1 MMRVTELKPLGK
13 GRYEVY
19 LNGEVAFVL
28 YKGDLA
34 RYDLHEGD
42 ELTAETREE
51 IYSETLYK
59 RALNRVLF
67 LLQSKDYTYHELESK
82 LYQGKY
88 PAEIIKNAL
97 DEVQSYGYI
106 NDENYA
112 RRYVECYLERKSL
125 GKIKQELLKRGISRE
140 ILDTALEAGRELQAE
155 AEENIEQSQIRRLLE
170 KRHFDAQSADRKEVD
185 RNYAFLMRRGYSST
199 DIRAVFRELRSGF
212 DSGSDTGYDLT

>member
-19 LNGEVAFVL
+19 LNGEIAFVL

-42 ELTAETREE
+42 ELSPDTLEE
-51 IYSETLYK
+51 IYTETLYK

-67 LLQSKDYTYHELESK
+67 LLQSRDYTYHELESK

-88 PAEIIKNAL
+88 PEQIITAAL
-97 DEVQSYGYI
+97 EEVQSYGYI

-125 GKIKQELLKRGISRE
+125 GKIKQELIKRGISRD
-140 ILDTALEAGRELQAE
+140 IVDAALEGGRELQAE
-155 AEENIEQSQIRRLLE
+155 AEENVEQLQIRRLLE
-170 KRHFDAQSADRKEVD
+170 KRHFDAQTADRKEMD
-185 RNYAFLMRRGYSST
+185 RNYAFLMRRGYSSS
-199 DIRAVFRELRSGF
+199 DIRAVFRELRLGF
-212 DSGSDTGYDLT
+212 DAPSDTGFDLT